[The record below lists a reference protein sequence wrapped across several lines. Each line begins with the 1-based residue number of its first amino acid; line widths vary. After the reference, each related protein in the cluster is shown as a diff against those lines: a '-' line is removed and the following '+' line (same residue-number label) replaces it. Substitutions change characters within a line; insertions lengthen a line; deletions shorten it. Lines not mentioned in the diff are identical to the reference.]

1 MDTNKHSFQNRFK
14 SFQYAFEGIATL
26 FKEEPN
32 AKIHL
37 TIAILTIV
45 AGFVFQISNTEWMV
59 TCIFIGLVF
68 ALEAINTAIEH
79 IANFISPERNEHIK
93 KIKDL
98 SAAAVLMVSLAAI
111 VVGLIIFIPKILSL

>member
-1 MDTNKHSFQNRFK
+1 MKYNKFSILQRIK
-14 SFQYAFEGIATL
+14 SFQYAYEGIHTL

-37 TIAILTIV
+37 VIAILTIV
-45 AGFVFQISNTEWMV
+45 AGFIFQISNTAWLV
-59 TCIFIGLVF
+59 ICIFIGLVF
-68 ALEAINTAIEH
+68 ALEVINTAIEH
-79 IANFISPERNEHIK
+79 IANFISPERNEQIK

-111 VVGLIIFIPKILSL
+111 AAGLIIFIPKIFPL